1 MKEANA
7 RTIARVERER
17 ERERESCSIEDTA
30 LSSCTEKNTN
40 LTTGKLYIIY
50 RKMQINMQI
59 KHR

>member
-7 RTIARVERER
+7 RTIARVER

-50 RKMQINMQI
+50 RKMQIKMQI

>member
-1 MKEANA
+1 MEGTDAKLV
-7 RTIARVERER
+7 ARV
-17 ERERESCSIEDTA
+17 ERESCSIEDTA

-50 RKMQINMQI
+50 RKMQIKMQI

>member
-1 MKEANA
+1 MEGTNA
-7 RTIARVERER
+7 KLVARV

-50 RKMQINMQI
+50 RKMQIKMQI